1 MIKSVDRILGTGE
14 NKEHTDYGKVY
25 YPKDT
30 HGPFRKKL
38 ILLQNRY
45 WIDMPLTILGILGLF
60 FIPMF

>member
-1 MIKSVDRILGTGE
+1 LAEEKNVSKSVDRILGTGE

-38 ILLQNRY
+38 ILL
-45 WIDMPLTILGILGLF
+45 
-60 FIPMF
+60 